1 MYYVYVIKS
10 KVDGRPYI
18 GFSNELKQRIK
29 DHNAGKSVYTAGYK
43 PWISVFYAAFQD
55 KKMAKRFEGYL
66 KSHSG
71 KAFMKKRLI

>member
-10 KVDGRPYI
+10 EINGRLYV
-18 GFSNELKQRIK
+18 GFSSELKQRIK
-29 DHNAGKSVYTAGYK
+29 DHNAGKSVYTANYR
-43 PWISVFYAAFQD
+43 PWALVFYAVFSDEKIA
-55 KKMAKRFEGYL
+55 KKFESYL